1 MLFAL
6 LVIILMFDPR
16 LLRAF
21 VTIFESGSFT
31 IAADKLHLTQST
43 ISQQLARLEESVGH
57 TLIDRTSRPL
67 QLTASGEYLIGYAQ
81 RILTLQQEAEAVLK
95 DPAGS
100 IPIRIGL
107 PEDMMST
114 AMAEVF
120 GMFAQAHRSI
130 RLDVTSGLSRN
141 LTERYQ
147 NGELDIVIVK
157 EPTASADCYASF
169 PEEMAWFES
178 ENRITPI
185 TDPIRLVTFPQGGL
199 YRDEMFETLE
209 RERKRWYIAFTG
221 SSLESVLVSVETG
234 LGISLLPVSTTKGR
248 RVRKYRSLG
257 EASPMV
263 VSIYTWEKAGLI
275 SQLADKM
282 TTVLQDRFES
292 LS

>member
-1 MLFAL
+1 
-6 LVIILMFDPR
+6 MFDPR

-31 IAADKLHLTQST
+31 AAADKLHLTQST

-81 RILTLQQEAEAVLK
+81 RILTLQQEAKAVLK

-114 AMAEVF
+114 AMAEIF
-120 GMFAQAHRSI
+120 GIFAQAHRSI

-141 LTERYQ
+141 LTERYR

-157 EPTASADCYASF
+157 EPAASADCYASF

-178 ENRITPI
+178 ENTITLI
-185 TDPIRLVTFPQGGL
+185 TDPIGLVTFPQGGL

>member
-1 MLFAL
+1 
-6 LVIILMFDPR
+6 MFDPR

-31 IAADKLHLTQST
+31 AAADKLHLTQST

-57 TLIDRTSRPL
+57 SLIDRTARPL

-81 RILTLQQEAEAVLK
+81 RVLTLQQEAEAVLK

-120 GMFAQAHRSI
+120 GLFAQEHRTI

-141 LTERYQ
+141 LTERYR

-157 EPTASADCYASF
+157 ESAASADCYASF

-178 ENRITPI
+178 ENAITSLSEPI
-185 TDPIRLVTFPQGGL
+185 CLVTFPQGGL

-209 RERKRWYIAFTG
+209 RERRRWYIAFTG

-248 RVRKYRSLG
+248 RVRRYKSLG

-275 SQLADKM
+275 SQLVDHM
-282 TTVLQDRFES
+282 TTVLHDRFQS
-292 LS
+292 GS

>member
-1 MLFAL
+1 
-6 LVIILMFDPR
+6 MFDPR

-31 IAADKLHLTQST
+31 AAADKLHLTQST

-57 TLIDRTSRPL
+57 SLIDRTARPL

-120 GMFAQAHRSI
+120 GLFAQEHRTI

-141 LTERYQ
+141 LTERYR

-157 EPTASADCYASF
+157 ESAASADCYASF

-178 ENRITPI
+178 ENAITPLSE
-185 TDPIRLVTFPQGGL
+185 PIRLVTFPQDGL

-209 RERKRWYIAFTG
+209 RERRRWYIAFTG

-234 LGISLLPVSTTKGR
+234 LGISLLPVSTTKDR
-248 RVRKYRSLG
+248 RVRRYKFLG

-275 SQLADKM
+275 SQLVDHM
-282 TTVLQDRFES
+282 TTVLHDRFQS
-292 LS
+292 GS

>member
-1 MLFAL
+1 
-6 LVIILMFDPR
+6 MFDPR

-31 IAADKLHLTQST
+31 AAADKLHLTQST

-57 TLIDRTSRPL
+57 SLIDRTARPL

-120 GMFAQAHRSI
+120 GLFAQEHRTI

-141 LTERYQ
+141 LTERYR

-157 EPTASADCYASF
+157 ESAASADCYASF

-178 ENRITPI
+178 ENAITSLSEPI
-185 TDPIRLVTFPQGGL
+185 CLVTFPQGGL

-209 RERKRWYIAFTG
+209 RERRRWYIAFTG

-248 RVRKYRSLG
+248 RVRRYKSLG

-275 SQLADKM
+275 SQLVDHM
-282 TTVLQDRFES
+282 TTVLHDRFQS
-292 LS
+292 GS

>member
-1 MLFAL
+1 M
-6 LVIILMFDPR
+6 
-16 LLRAF
+16 
-21 VTIFESGSFT
+21 
-31 IAADKLHLTQST
+31 HLTQST

-57 TLIDRTSRPL
+57 SLIDRTARPL

-120 GMFAQAHRSI
+120 GLFAQEHRTI

-141 LTERYQ
+141 LTERYR

-157 EPTASADCYASF
+157 ESAASADCYASF

-178 ENRITPI
+178 ENAITPLSE
-185 TDPIRLVTFPQGGL
+185 PIRLVTFPQGGL

-209 RERKRWYIAFTG
+209 RERRRWYIAFTG

-248 RVRKYRSLG
+248 RVRRYKSLG

-275 SQLADKM
+275 SQLVDHM
-282 TTVLQDRFES
+282 TTVLHDRFQS
-292 LS
+292 GS

>member
-1 MLFAL
+1 
-6 LVIILMFDPR
+6 MFDPR

-31 IAADKLHLTQST
+31 AAADKLHLTQST

-57 TLIDRTSRPL
+57 SLIDRTARPL

-120 GMFAQAHRSI
+120 GLFAQEHRTI

-141 LTERYQ
+141 LTERYR

-157 EPTASADCYASF
+157 ESAASADCYASF

-178 ENRITPI
+178 ENAITPFSE
-185 TDPIRLVTFPQGGL
+185 PIRLVTFPQGGL

-209 RERKRWYIAFTG
+209 RERRRWYIAFTG

-248 RVRKYRSLG
+248 RVRRYKSLG

-275 SQLADKM
+275 SQLVDHM
-282 TTVLQDRFES
+282 TTVLHDRFQS
-292 LS
+292 GS

>member
-1 MLFAL
+1 
-6 LVIILMFDPR
+6 MFDPR

-31 IAADKLHLTQST
+31 AAADKLHLTQST

-57 TLIDRTSRPL
+57 SLIDRTARPL

-95 DPAGS
+95 DPAGT

-107 PEDMMST
+107 PEDMMSI

-120 GMFAQAHRSI
+120 GLFAQEHRTI

-141 LTERYQ
+141 LTERYR

-157 EPTASADCYASF
+157 ESAASADCYASF

-178 ENRITPI
+178 ENAITPLSE
-185 TDPIRLVTFPQGGL
+185 PIRLVTFPQGEL

-209 RERKRWYIAFTG
+209 RERRRWYIAFTG

-248 RVRKYRSLG
+248 RVRRYKSLG

-275 SQLADKM
+275 SQLVDHM
-282 TTVLQDRFES
+282 TTVLHDRFQS
-292 LS
+292 GS

>member
-1 MLFAL
+1 
-6 LVIILMFDPR
+6 MFDPR

-31 IAADKLHLTQST
+31 AAADKLHLTQST

-57 TLIDRTSRPL
+57 SLIDRTSRPL

-81 RILTLQQEAEAVLK
+81 RILTLQQAEAVLK

-114 AMAEVF
+114 AMAEIF

-141 LTERYQ
+141 LTERYR
-147 NGELDIVIVK
+147 NGELDIIIVK
-157 EPTASADCYASF
+157 EPAASAVCYASF

-178 ENRITPI
+178 ENTHH
-185 TDPIRLVTFPQGGL
+185 TMSDPIRLVTFPQGGL

-209 RERKRWYIAFTG
+209 RERRRWYIAFTG
-221 SSLESVLVSVETG
+221 SSLESILVSVETG
-234 LGISLLPVSTTKGR
+234 LGISLLPVSTTIGR
-248 RVRKYRSLG
+248 RVRKYKSLG

-282 TTVLQDRFES
+282 TTLLHDRFKS

>member
-1 MLFAL
+1 
-6 LVIILMFDPR
+6 MFDPR

-31 IAADKLHLTQST
+31 AAADKLHLTQST

-57 TLIDRTSRPL
+57 SLIDRTARPL

-120 GMFAQAHRSI
+120 GLFAQEHRTI

-141 LTERYQ
+141 LTERYR

-157 EPTASADCYASF
+157 ESAASADCYASF

-178 ENRITPI
+178 ENAITSLSEPI
-185 TDPIRLVTFPQGGL
+185 CLVTFPQGGL

-209 RERKRWYIAFTG
+209 RERRRWYIAFTG

-248 RVRKYRSLG
+248 RVHRYKSLG

-275 SQLADKM
+275 SQLVDHM
-282 TTVLQDRFES
+282 TTVLHDRFQS
-292 LS
+292 GS

>member
-1 MLFAL
+1 
-6 LVIILMFDPR
+6 MFDPR

-31 IAADKLHLTQST
+31 AAADKLHLTQST

-57 TLIDRTSRPL
+57 SLIDRTARPL

-120 GMFAQAHRSI
+120 GLFAQEHRTI

-141 LTERYQ
+141 LTERYR

-157 EPTASADCYASF
+157 ESAVSADCYASF

-178 ENRITPI
+178 ENAITPLSE
-185 TDPIRLVTFPQGGL
+185 PIRLVTFPQGRL

-209 RERKRWYIAFTG
+209 RERRRWYIAFTG

-248 RVRKYRSLG
+248 RVRRYKSLG

-275 SQLADKM
+275 SQLVDHM
-282 TTVLQDRFES
+282 TTVLHDRFQS
-292 LS
+292 GS

>member
-1 MLFAL
+1 
-6 LVIILMFDPR
+6 MFDPR

-31 IAADKLHLTQST
+31 AAADKLHLTQST

-57 TLIDRTSRPL
+57 SLIDRTARPL

-120 GMFAQAHRSI
+120 GLFAQEHRTI

-141 LTERYQ
+141 LTERYR

-157 EPTASADCYASF
+157 ESAASADCYASF

-178 ENRITPI
+178 ENAITPLSE
-185 TDPIRLVTFPQGGL
+185 PIRLVTFPQGRL

-209 RERKRWYIAFTG
+209 RERRRWYIAFTG

-248 RVRKYRSLG
+248 RVRRYKSLG

-275 SQLADKM
+275 SQLVDHM
-282 TTVLQDRFES
+282 TTVLHDRFQS
-292 LS
+292 GS

>member
-1 MLFAL
+1 
-6 LVIILMFDPR
+6 
-16 LLRAF
+16 
-21 VTIFESGSFT
+21 
-31 IAADKLHLTQST
+31 
-43 ISQQLARLEESVGH
+43 
-57 TLIDRTSRPL
+57 PL

-114 AMAEVF
+114 VMAEIF

-141 LTERYQ
+141 LTERYR

-157 EPTASADCYASF
+157 EPAASADCYASF

-178 ENRITPI
+178 ENTITSI

>member
-1 MLFAL
+1 
-6 LVIILMFDPR
+6 MFDPR

-114 AMAEVF
+114 AMAEIF

-141 LTERYQ
+141 LTERYR

-157 EPTASADCYASF
+157 EPAASADCYASF

-178 ENRITPI
+178 ENTITPI
-185 TDPIRLVTFPQGGL
+185 TDPIGLVTFPQGGL

-248 RVRKYRSLG
+248 RVRKYTSLG

>member
-1 MLFAL
+1 
-6 LVIILMFDPR
+6 MFDPR

-31 IAADKLHLTQST
+31 AAADKLHLTQST

-57 TLIDRTSRPL
+57 SLIDRTARPL

-95 DPAGS
+95 NPAGS

-120 GMFAQAHRSI
+120 GLFAQEHRTI

-141 LTERYQ
+141 LTERYR

-157 EPTASADCYASF
+157 ESAASADCYASF

-178 ENRITPI
+178 ENAITSLSEPI
-185 TDPIRLVTFPQGGL
+185 CLVTFPQGGL

-209 RERKRWYIAFTG
+209 RERRRWYIAFTG

-248 RVRKYRSLG
+248 RVRRYKSLG

-275 SQLADKM
+275 SQLVDHM
-282 TTVLQDRFES
+282 TTVLHDRFQS
-292 LS
+292 GS

>member
-1 MLFAL
+1 
-6 LVIILMFDPR
+6 MFDPR

-31 IAADKLHLTQST
+31 AAADKLHLTQST

-57 TLIDRTSRPL
+57 SLIDRTARPL

-120 GMFAQAHRSI
+120 GLFAQEHRTI

-141 LTERYQ
+141 LTERYR

-157 EPTASADCYASF
+157 ESAASADCYASF

-178 ENRITPI
+178 ENAITPLSE
-185 TDPIRLVTFPQGGL
+185 PFRLVTFPQGGL

-209 RERKRWYIAFTG
+209 RERRRWYIAFTG

-248 RVRKYRSLG
+248 RVRRYKSLG

-275 SQLADKM
+275 SQLVDHM
-282 TTVLQDRFES
+282 TTVLHDRFQS
-292 LS
+292 GS

>member
-1 MLFAL
+1 
-6 LVIILMFDPR
+6 MFDPR

-67 QLTASGEYLIGYAQ
+67 QLTASGEYLISYAQ

-114 AMAEVF
+114 AMAEIF
-120 GMFAQAHRSI
+120 GIFAQAHRSI

-141 LTERYQ
+141 LTERYR

-157 EPTASADCYASF
+157 EPAASADCYASF

-178 ENRITPI
+178 ENTITPI
-185 TDPIRLVTFPQGGL
+185 TDPIGLVTFPQGGL

-221 SSLESVLVSVETG
+221 SSLGSVLVSVETG

>member
-1 MLFAL
+1 
-6 LVIILMFDPR
+6 MFDPR

-31 IAADKLHLTQST
+31 AAADKLHLTQST

-57 TLIDRTSRPL
+57 SLIDRTARPL

-120 GMFAQAHRSI
+120 GLFAQEHRTI

-141 LTERYQ
+141 LTERYR

-157 EPTASADCYASF
+157 ESAASADCYASF

-178 ENRITPI
+178 KNAITPLSE
-185 TDPIRLVTFPQGGL
+185 TIRLVTFPQGGL

-209 RERKRWYIAFTG
+209 RERRRWYIAFTG

-248 RVRKYRSLG
+248 RVRRYKSLG

-275 SQLADKM
+275 SQLVDHM
-282 TTVLQDRFES
+282 TTVLHDRFQS
-292 LS
+292 GS

>member
-1 MLFAL
+1 
-6 LVIILMFDPR
+6 MFDPR

-31 IAADKLHLTQST
+31 AAADKLHLTQST

-57 TLIDRTSRPL
+57 SLIDRTSRPL

-100 IPIRIGL
+100 VPIRIGL

-114 AMAEVF
+114 AMAEIF

-141 LTERYQ
+141 LTKRYR
-147 NGELDIVIVK
+147 NGELDIIIVK
-157 EPTASADCYASF
+157 EPAASADCYASF

-178 ENRITPI
+178 ENTTTPMS
-185 TDPIRLVTFPQGGL
+185 DPIRLVTFPQGGL

-209 RERKRWYIAFTG
+209 RERRRWYIAFTG

-234 LGISLLPVSTTKGR
+234 LGISLLPVSTTIGR
-248 RVRKYRSLG
+248 RVRKYKSLTKWIK
-257 EASPMV
+257 PFK
-263 VSIYTWEKAGLI
+263 VSLTYI
-275 SQLADKM
+275 
-282 TTVLQDRFES
+282 F
-292 LS
+292 

>member
-1 MLFAL
+1 
-6 LVIILMFDPR
+6 MFDPR

-31 IAADKLHLTQST
+31 AAADKLHLTQST

-57 TLIDRTSRPL
+57 SLIDRTARPL

-100 IPIRIGL
+100 IPIRLGL

-120 GMFAQAHRSI
+120 GLFAQEHRTI

-141 LTERYQ
+141 LTERYR

-157 EPTASADCYASF
+157 ESAASADCYASF

-178 ENRITPI
+178 ENAITPLSE
-185 TDPIRLVTFPQGGL
+185 PIRLVTFPQSGL

-209 RERKRWYIAFTG
+209 RERRRWYIAFTG

-248 RVRKYRSLG
+248 RVRRYKSLG

-275 SQLADKM
+275 SQLVDHM
-282 TTVLQDRFES
+282 TTVLHDRFQS
-292 LS
+292 GS

>member
-1 MLFAL
+1 
-6 LVIILMFDPR
+6 MFDPR

-31 IAADKLHLTQST
+31 AAADKLHLTQST

-57 TLIDRTSRPL
+57 SLIDRTARPL

-120 GMFAQAHRSI
+120 GLFAQEHRTI

-141 LTERYQ
+141 LTERYR

-157 EPTASADCYASF
+157 ESAASADCYASF

-178 ENRITPI
+178 ENAITSLSE
-185 TDPIRLVTFPQGGL
+185 PIRLVTFSQGGL

-209 RERKRWYIAFTG
+209 RERRRWYIAFTG

-248 RVRKYRSLG
+248 RVRRYKSLG

-275 SQLADKM
+275 SQLVDHM
-282 TTVLQDRFES
+282 TTVLHDRFQS
-292 LS
+292 GS